1 MAPPTPQN
9 IVVATRV
16 SDALAKM
23 ETAIVELGN
32 SYNIRQGELEKKVEN
47 LTKTVKGFPSEK
59 EISGLRL
66 NMDSLTQSFTDSVKK
81 IDESCQS
88 VSSLSVK
95 LSEDEICQLSDQ
107 VVTRVVPAVSSK
119 VNDNLVSLSDK
130 MDNLSIVT
138 GQVHQG
144 FVKSESEQLE
154 LRNSLAGLPKLV
166 TTLQGI
172 LDNPKTS
179 INMGNKTPST
189 QPSDSRNQASDKPK
203 LRKCLVFTSSLAV
216 KSEVARL
223 QAELNADVKII
234 STYFIENNSQLTEK
248 DAYLALKINQEMN
261 TDLDFV
267 IIQVGSNEM
276 SQLDLK
282 EEKRALFD
290 KMQHDCNTLVNLSK
304 HLVEEYSV
312 DVFISEKPPRYDQ
325 EGGLEGLNN
334 TSNSILHMLTHL
346 LDRVWVVKQSML
358 ESKSDRIR
366 SERFQADGL
375 HLTEKGLALLN
386 TNWIDCIRR
395 VYSDLSQTLPR
406 TGGPGVGSGGGG
418 SGSGG
423 NYNPQQH
430 QQNYRGGGER
440 YHSDGNGYNTGYHD
454 RDQQQFSDNRRDQ
467 YDDNRGGGY
476 RGRGRG
482 RGGGNRDRRNVRERE
497 WGYENRNRGGRGGY

>member
-1 MAPPTPQN
+1 M
-9 IVVATRV
+9 
-16 SDALAKM
+16 
-23 ETAIVELGN
+23 
-32 SYNIRQGELEKKVEN
+32 
-47 LTKTVKGFPSEK
+47 
-59 EISGLRL
+59 
-66 NMDSLTQSFTDSVKK
+66 
-81 IDESCQS
+81 
-88 VSSLSVK
+88 
-95 LSEDEICQLSDQ
+95 
-107 VVTRVVPAVSSK
+107 
-119 VNDNLVSLSDK
+119 
-130 MDNLSIVT
+130 
-138 GQVHQG
+138 
-144 FVKSESEQLE
+144 
-154 LRNSLAGLPKLV
+154 
-166 TTLQGI
+166 
-172 LDNPKTS
+172 
-179 INMGNKTPST
+179 
-189 QPSDSRNQASDKPK
+189 
-203 LRKCLVFTSSLAV
+203 
-216 KSEVARL
+216 
-223 QAELNADVKII
+223 
-234 STYFIENNSQLTEK
+234 TEK

-267 IIQVGSNEM
+267 IVQVGSNEM
-276 SQLDLK
+276 SLLDLK

-386 TNWIDCIRR
+386 TNWINCIRR

-440 YHSDGNGYNTGYHD
+440 YNSDVNGYNNGYHD